1 MNTTID
7 DNMMKIDVD
16 AIVRKRLKRYSRFIP
31 RWLTRQLEKTI
42 CQDDLNHLLQH
53 NAGTTGGKF
62 CHGVLSDLDVKA
74 EFHGEE
80 NIPAD
85 NRRLVFVSNHPLG
98 GLDGMIYIDY
108 LTRKFAPAKP
118 RFIVNDLLMAVE
130 PLHDV
135 FLPVNKHGSQSKD
148 RIKAIDEAF
157 AGDDPI
163 IVFPAGLVSRLTGFG
178 KGIRDLQ
185 WHKMFVKKCIE
196 HNRTVIPS
204 FFCGKNSS
212 FFYNFAHIRRYSG
225 LKFNIEMIFL
235 PREVIKSKGKLFS
248 IYFGKPVATDKL
260 KESDP
265 DSIAEQIKDLVYT
278 LRPAGNKC

>member
-1 MNTTID
+1 MNETID
-7 DNMMKIDVD
+7 DKVMKIDVD
-16 AIVRKRLKRYSRFIP
+16 AVVRKRLERYSRFIP
-31 RWLTRQLEKTI
+31 RWLTTLLEKTI
-42 CQDDLNHLLQH
+42 CQDELNYLLRH
-53 NAGTTGGKF
+53 NSGTTGGEF
-62 CHGVLSDLDVKA
+62 CHGALADLNVTA

-80 NIPAD
+80 NLPD
-85 NRRLVFVSNHPLG
+85 GDTRLVFVSNHPLG

-108 LTRKFAPAKP
+108 MTRKFAPAKP

-148 RIKAIDEAF
+148 RIKAIDDAF
-157 AGDDPI
+157 AGDGPI
-163 IVFPAGLVSRLTGFG
+163 IVFPAGLVSRLTGLG
-178 KGIRDLQ
+178 KEIRDLQ

-212 FFYNFAHIRRYSG
+212 FFYNFAHLRRYSG

-235 PREVIKSKGKLFS
+235 PREVINSRGKRFS
-248 IYFGKPVATDKL
+248 IYFGKPVAPEKL
-260 KESDP
+260 KERDP
-265 DSIAEQIKDLVYT
+265 DSIAEQIKELVYT
-278 LRPAGNKC
+278 LRPDGATC